1 MAGDVAGDGKLPGLF
16 FGLYMSRHRR
26 FHLDIEMIDFTHD
39 LFLHDNVLLF
49 HKRAPVELAA
59 MCGTSE
65 ASIATRPV
73 K

>member
-1 MAGDVAGDGKLPGLF
+1 MTGDVAGDGKFPGLLF
-16 FGLYMSRHRR
+16 RLYMSRHRR
-26 FHLDIEMIDFTHD
+26 FHLDVEMIDFTHD

-49 HKRAPVELAA
+49 HKRVPVELAA

-65 ASIATRPV
+65 ASIAARRV